1 MNKIAI
7 VGASSRIAHMTARIW
22 VENKECNEI
31 VLIGRNSE
39 KLNRVRDDLVSRDPN
54 LKSSVYTVDFC
65 SSQDIQNCVDNVC
78 TNESTDIV
86 LVAQGT
92 SLPDNETLRND
103 FSQLESSVRT
113 NYLSVI
119 LFTEAFAQKME
130 QKGEGKIAVIG
141 SVAGD
146 RGRNSNYIYGASKS
160 AVETYLQGLRHHFA
174 LKKKKISVS
183 LIKPGPTISP
193 LTVDMPQNKLSRA
206 EDVAACIVKGI
217 SKGKSVIYAPIKWKL
232 IMTVIKMLPDFIFNK
247 MKI

>member
-1 MNKIAI
+1 MKKIAI
-7 VGASSRIAHMTARIW
+7 VGATSRIAHMTARLW
-22 VENKECNEI
+22 VENKEYAEI
-31 VLIGRNSE
+31 ILIGRNHD
-39 KLNRVRDDLVSRDPN
+39 KLNRVKRDLISRDSS
-54 LKSSVYTVDFC
+54 LKCSVITADFC
-65 SSQDIQNCVDNVC
+65 SSDDIQSTVDKASEKEC
-78 TNESTDIV
+78 PDIV
-86 LVAQGT
+86 LIAQGS
-92 SLPDNETLRND
+92 SLPDNETLRNN
-103 FSQLESSVRT
+103 FNKLESSVRT
-113 NYLSVI
+113 NFLSVI
-119 LFTEAFAQKME
+119 LFTEAFAKKME

-174 LKKKKISVS
+174 LEKKKISVS

-217 SKGKSVIYAPIKWKL
+217 SEGKSVIYAPIKWKL

-247 MKI
+247 MNI

>member
-39 KLNRVRDDLVSRDPN
+39 KLNRVKDDLVSRDSN
-54 LKSSVYTVDFC
+54 LMCSVCTADFC
-65 SSQDIQNCVDNVC
+65 SSQDIRNCVDNVC
-78 TNESTDIV
+78 NNECPDIV

-103 FSQLESSVRT
+103 LSQLESSVRT

-119 LFTEAFAQKME
+119 LFTETFAQKME

-174 LKKKKISVS
+174 LEKKKISVS
-183 LIKPGPTISP
+183 LVKPGPTISP

-232 IMTVIKMLPDFIFNK
+232 IMTVIKMLPDFIFNR

>member
-22 VENKECNEI
+22 VEHKECNEI

-39 KLNRVRDDLVSRDPN
+39 KLNRVKDDLVSRDSN
-54 LKSSVYTVDFC
+54 LMCSVCTVDFC
-65 SSQDIQNCVDNVC
+65 SSKDIQNCVDNVSN
-78 TNESTDIV
+78 NECPDIV

-160 AVETYLQGLRHHFA
+160 AIETYLQGLRHHFA
-174 LKKKKISVS
+174 LEKKKISVT

-232 IMTVIKMLPDFIFNK
+232 IMTVIKMLPDFIFNR